1 MALLNFDKNRLGN
14 PEQNRNTDRDRLLDA
29 AMRLFAQKGFESAS
43 MRELAEAAEVTRP
56 TLYYYFGSKEGLYL
70 ELVERLC
77 ATVEN
82 SILQSMVPQGT
93 ARVRLKSFVLKILDS
108 IIEDAGNQR
117 FFFVISLDP
126 RRNNLSSFHE
136 RMRNFIAAVVELLL
150 EEGVEKGE
158 FETDDVK
165 CITKLILALVDSFIY
180 NQIFLA
186 YPKSNRDETEKMLDV
201 LLEQI
206 HCRSFSHVVT

>member
-1 MALLNFDKNRLGN
+1 MALSNFNKNPLGN
-14 PEQNRNTDRDRLLDA
+14 PEQNGNAVRDRLLDA
-29 AMRLFAQKGFESAS
+29 ALRLFARKGFESAS
-43 MRELAEAAEVTRP
+43 VREIVKAAEVTRP

-77 ATVEN
+77 ATVED
-82 SILQSMVPQGT
+82 SILHSMVPQGT
-93 ARVRLKSFVLKILDS
+93 LQDRLRSFVLNILDS
-108 IIEDAGNQR
+108 IIEDTDNKR

-126 RRNNLSSFHE
+126 RRNILSSFHE

-158 FETDDVK
+158 FETDDVR

-180 NQIFLA
+180 NQIFLTN
-186 YPKSNRDETEKMLDV
+186 PKSNRDETEKMLD
-201 LLEQI
+201 LLLDQI
-206 HCRSFSHVVT
+206 AL

>member
-1 MALLNFDKNRLGN
+1 MASSINDIHRFGKPNQDENAV
-14 PEQNRNTDRDRLLDA
+14 RDRLLA
-29 AMRLFAQKGFESAS
+29 AALRLFAQKGFESAS
-43 MRELAEAAEVTRP
+43 VREIVKAAEVTRP

-93 ARVRLKSFVLKILDS
+93 QQDRLRSFVLNILDS
-108 IIEDAGNQR
+108 IIEDTGNQR

-126 RRNNLSSFHE
+126 RRNILSSFHE

-158 FETDDVK
+158 FDAGDVK
-165 CITKLILALVDSFIY
+165 CITKLILTLIDSFIY
-180 NQIFLA
+180 NQIFLT
-186 YPKSNRDETEKMLDV
+186 YPKSNRDETEKMLNV
-201 LLEQI
+201 LLDQI
-206 HCRSFSHVVT
+206 ACRSFSHVVR

>member
-1 MALLNFDKNRLGN
+1 MASSDIDNHRLGKPDQDGN
-14 PEQNRNTDRDRLLDA
+14 AVRDRLLGA
-29 AMRLFAQKGFESAS
+29 ALQLFARKGFESAS
-43 MRELAEAAEVTRP
+43 VRELTEAAKVTRP
-56 TLYYYFGSKEGLYL
+56 TLYYHFGSKEGLYL

-77 ATVEN
+77 ATVED
-82 SILQSMVPQGT
+82 SILRSLVPQGT
-93 ARVRLKSFVLKILDS
+93 ARVRLRSFVLKILDS

-158 FETDDVK
+158 FETEDVK
-165 CITKLILALVDSFIY
+165 WITKVILALVDSFIY
-180 NQIFLA
+180 NQIFLSN
-186 YPKSNRDETEKMLDV
+186 PKSNRDETEKTLD
-201 LLEQI
+201 LLLDQI
-206 HCRSFSHVVT
+206 AL

>member
-1 MALLNFDKNRLGN
+1 MASSDVDNHRLGN
-14 PEQNRNTDRDRLLDA
+14 PDQDGNAVRDRLLDA
-29 AMRLFAQKGFESAS
+29 ALRLFARKGFESAS
-43 MRELAEAAEVTRP
+43 VREIVKAAEVTRP

-82 SILQSMVPQGT
+82 SILKSMVPQGT
-93 ARVRLKSFVLKILDS
+93 HQDRLRSFVLNILDS
-108 IIEDAGNQR
+108 IIEDTGNQR

-126 RRNNLSSFHE
+126 RRNILSSFHE
-136 RMRNFIAAVVELLL
+136 RTRNFIAAVLELLL

-158 FETDDVK
+158 FETDNVTY
-165 CITKLILALVDSFIY
+165 ITKLILALLDSFIY
-180 NQIFLA
+180 KQIFLA

-201 LLEQI
+201 LLDQI
-206 HCRSFSHVVT
+206 AL